1 MSKSSEREHG
11 KKRSA
16 IVRMLGEAGVTQAEV
31 ARQFGVSEQY
41 VSKIALD
48 SSTAVQVLRMV
59 TNEDFIAKEGHIMD
73 MLLDRMMQPDV
84 LEKATLNQLSVAYGI
99 LSEKRLLHEGKATVI
114 FGNDRREQIN
124 DLAVQLM
131 EEAQRRG
138 ITIDVAD
145 VTHG

>member
-138 ITIDVAD
+138 ITIEATAD
-145 VTHG
+145 G